1 MMTYRI
7 SRNICIQHEEI
18 FDLLVNYSTLH
29 YIKILWIHNTWVYD
43 LLCQA
48 LHLSGCPE
56 SVCICLVKVHSLVFF
71 LFTGIS
77 ITYIKDN
84 KSTH

>member
-29 YIKILWIHNTWVYD
+29 YIKILWIHKIHT
-43 LLCQA
+43 
-48 LHLSGCPE
+48 
-56 SVCICLVKVHSLVFF
+56 HSTVLTRV
-71 LFTGIS
+71 TQI
-77 ITYIKDN
+77 
-84 KSTH
+84 

>member
-29 YIKILWIHNTWVYD
+29 YIKILWIHNINFRAFPTQDIIVSARARTYRAKAD
-43 LLCQA
+43 VLQNTKRM
-48 LHLSGCPE
+48 LHKLQLQE
-56 SVCICLVKVHSLVFF
+56 FF
-71 LFTGIS
+71 I
-77 ITYIKDN
+77 IK
-84 KSTH
+84 SE